1 MVIKFFLKIYLFIF
15 NYSAMKK
22 IIYSTIMVAG
32 SFLTMNAFAQNDPG
46 TTVGDT
52 GTVNFSYRGNTVT
65 YITVR
70 ADDNMIWLQQ
80 NLGSSARAS
89 SATDITS
96 YGDLFQWGRWDD
108 GHQLRNSTTALASTL
123 TPNNPSALGTGTLL
137 FYTGNN
143 PNDWWSA
150 GAGTDTWSNN
160 PATATN
166 GIDPCTAIGPGWHMP
181 SQTEWA
187 NIVTLEGITNVATGF
202 ASNLKLPASGQRD
215 GGNGSLI
222 NVGLYGSY
230 WTNTPSSI
238 YAKNISILDNSVN
251 NNDDALRSYGLAVR
265 CMTTCTG
272 VFPPDIINGS
282 DTVCGQSMQTYSV
295 PVVNNAGGYQW
306 SVPAGWTISGPTT
319 GNTINVMTGNT
330 GGTITVMATNTCGN
344 STPIAMNV
352 AVNPA
357 PNPVITAT
365 GNVLSTGSYTSYQW
379 FFNEVVIPGA
389 TSATYTA
396 TNGGGYRVRVVD
408 ANGCVDTSAVY
419 NHTLV
424 GIEDVPLAESIKVYP
439 NPARSVL
446 NISAPVSVHIAI
458 YSLDGRLLLQKNDAE
473 HIDIGHLSKGMY
485 QVRISDKA
493 GKLLKVEKLTVAKE

>member
-1 MVIKFFLKIYLFIF
+1 
-15 NYSAMKK
+15 MKK
-22 IIYSTIMVAG
+22 IIYSSVMIAC
-32 SFLTMNAFAQNDPG
+32 SFLTINAFAQNDPG

-52 GTVNFSYRGNTVT
+52 GTVTFSYQGNTVT

-70 ADDNMIWLQQ
+70 ADDNLIWLQQ
-80 NLGSSARAS
+80 NLGASERAT
-89 SATDITS
+89 SATDIAS

-108 GHQLRNSTTALASTL
+108 GHQLRTSTTALASAL
-123 TPNNPSALGTGTLL
+123 TPNNPTGLGTGTLL

-150 GAGTDTWSNN
+150 GAGTDTWTGN

-166 GIDPCTAIGPGWHMP
+166 GIDPCAAIGPGWHMP

-187 NIVTLEGITNVATGF
+187 NIITLEGITNVATGF

-215 GGNGSLI
+215 GGNGNLV
-222 NVGLYGSY
+222 NVSLYGGY
-230 WTNTPSSI
+230 WTNTPSGV
-238 YAKNISILDNSVN
+238 YAKSIGILDNSVN
-251 NNDDALRSYGLAVR
+251 NNDDALRSYGFSLR

-272 VFPPDIINGS
+272 VFPPQVINGS

-306 SVPAGWTISGPTT
+306 NVPAGWTISGPAT

-344 STPIAMNV
+344 STPIAMDV
-352 AVNPA
+352 VVNPA
-357 PNPVITAT
+357 PNPVITAS

-379 FFNEVVIPGA
+379 FFNEVVISGA
-389 TSATYTA
+389 TNSTYTA

-419 NHTLV
+419 NHSPV
-424 GIEDVPLAESIKVYP
+424 GIEDLELAASIKVYP
-439 NPARSVL
+439 NPAGAVL
-446 NISAPVSVHIAI
+446 NISAPVSINIAI
-458 YSLDGRLLLQKNDAE
+458 YSLDGRLLLQQKDAE
-473 HIDIGHLSKGMY
+473 HTDISSLAKGIY

-493 GKLLKVEKLTVAKE
+493 GKLLKVEKLTVIKE